1 MNIEK
6 TLTKGIKAQKQ
17 GQLDAALRLYRQVL
31 RSAPS
36 NAQAHNCVGS
46 VLMAQGKTDE
56 ALASIRRAVELEP
69 RDAGGH
75 NSLGVVLT
83 LTGALDDAQRAFEK
97 AVKLKPGHTGALC
110 NLGDLLLGKG
120 MNKEAAD
127 CYEKV
132 LRKDPKSARA
142 SNNLG
147 NALLAMGLTEQA
159 SQCYERALQIDPR
172 YGIAKENLEALAV
185 RQVPQWHFDMLAD
198 SARNEAYAQAIERA
212 VAPETRVLDIG
223 TGTGLLSMMAA
234 RAGAAKVVT
243 CEMSPPIAQS
253 AKEIIAAN
261 GYADHITLYNKPS
274 TQLEVGKDLPEKATL
289 LVSEILDNKLLGE
302 GALPSL
308 RHATEELLEP
318 GGAMIPRAARIKAM
332 LVEAPRRRETHPL
345 RKLCGFDLSN
355 FERFRDPNSFVTT
368 LLEHEELSPL
378 TETFTALEID
388 FADLPPAAPDSA
400 PRRRTLEIEAIADGI
415 VQAIAFWFELDLD
428 DETRVSSGAG
438 GELKHWQQNM
448 HVFADDL
455 PVHAGQKLKLEV
467 TQSDQILRFM
477 NPKRV

>member
-6 TLTKGIKAQKQ
+6 TLNKGVKAQRQ
-17 GQLDAALRLYRQVL
+17 GQLDTALRLYRQVL
-31 RSAPS
+31 RAAPS
-36 NAQAHNCVGS
+36 NAQAHTCVGS
-46 VLMAQGKTDE
+46 VLMAQGKADA
-56 ALASIRRAVELEP
+56 ALASMQRAVELQP

-75 NSLGVVLT
+75 NGLGVALT
-83 LTGALDDAQRAFEK
+83 LTGALDEAQRAFEK
-97 AVKLKPGHTGALC
+97 ALKLQPGHMGALC

-127 CYEKV
+127 CYERA

-142 SNNLG
+142 ANNLG
-147 NALLAMGLTEQA
+147 NAMLAMGLTEQA
-159 SQCYERALQIDPR
+159 GQCYERALQIDPR
-172 YGIAKENLEALAV
+172 YTIAKENLEALAV

-198 SARNEAYAQAIERA
+198 SARNEAYREAIERA
-212 VAPETRVLDIG
+212 VTSKTRVLDIG

-234 RAGAAKVVT
+234 RAGAAQVTT
-243 CEMSPPIAQS
+243 CEVSAPIAKS

-261 GYADHITLYNKPS
+261 GYAERIKLYNKPS
-274 TQLEVGKDLPEKATL
+274 TQLVVGKDMPEQATL

-332 LVEAPRRRETHPL
+332 LVEAPKRRETQPL
-345 RKLCGFDLSN
+345 RELCGFDLSG
-355 FERFRDPNSFVTT
+355 FEQFRDPNSFITT

-378 TETFTALEID
+378 SEIFTALEID
-388 FADLPPAAPDSA
+388 FTDLPAAAPDSA
-400 PRRRTLEIEAIADGI
+400 PHRTTLKIETSADGV

-428 DETRVSSGAG
+428 EETRVSSGAD

-448 HVFADDL
+448 HVFPDDL
-455 PVHAGQKLKLEV
+455 PVRKGQTLSLEV
-467 TQSDQILRFM
+467 TQSDQILRFL